1 MVDKIKAI
9 GKFKGCV
16 QCVLKVW
23 STVWT
28 CSVFE
33 EIITQQHCAC
43 NGQHSHEFRWLHGSV
58 FIRLAVVAF

>member
-16 QCVLKVW
+16 QCVLEVW
-23 STVWT
+23 STVST

-33 EIITQQHCAC
+33 EVITQQPVYCAC
-43 NGQHSHEFRWLHGSV
+43 NGQHSHEFR
-58 FIRLAVVAF
+58 